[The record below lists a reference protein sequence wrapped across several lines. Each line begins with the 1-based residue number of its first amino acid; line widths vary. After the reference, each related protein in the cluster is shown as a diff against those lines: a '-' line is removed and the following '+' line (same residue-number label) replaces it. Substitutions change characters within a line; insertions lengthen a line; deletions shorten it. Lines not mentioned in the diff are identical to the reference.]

1 MPTIALTTQQIIG
14 YIQQMSPEER
24 FKALRVLARSTPE
37 GRELQMK
44 HSESS
49 IRQEC
54 AQRGL
59 DWDAM
64 DDEERLDFIN
74 DIIHEDRACTPYR
87 RDLPVLM
94 SSQ

>member
-1 MPTIALTTQQIIG
+1 MPTVALTTQQIIG
-14 YIQQMSPEER
+14 CIQQMSPEER

-37 GRELQMK
+37 ARELQMK
-44 HSESS
+44 HSEPS

-74 DIIHEDRACTPYR
+74 DIIHEDRAGER
-87 RDLPVLM
+87 VSL
-94 SSQ
+94 

>member
-37 GRELQMK
+37 ARELQMK

-87 RDLPVLM
+87 RDLPVTM
-94 SSQ
+94 RR